1 MLLSFPHCSF
11 ISPLSLSAF
20 SIMPLQHP
28 GFTCTRHFRPPKYP
42 HLPRIPLAL
51 WSLHMAAAIIN
62 PSGCVPSKGQA
73 AGGCQTQHYLGFG
86 QLQAPQDALWDLVRP
101 DLRPHTPALLL
112 LSWGLLS
119 VLLDENSDLAV
130 TQLSLWLFFIYL
142 PSLTVI
148 QTQEL
153 LEWCAMSKT
162 PRLKTAPEITHLH
175 KKYLARDK

>member
-1 MLLSFPHCSF
+1 
-11 ISPLSLSAF
+11 
-20 SIMPLQHP
+20 
-28 GFTCTRHFRPPKYP
+28 
-42 HLPRIPLAL
+42 
-51 WSLHMAAAIIN
+51 MAAAIIN

-130 TQLSLWLFFIYL
+130 TQLSL
-142 PSLTVI
+142 
-148 QTQEL
+148 
-153 LEWCAMSKT
+153 
-162 PRLKTAPEITHLH
+162 
-175 KKYLARDK
+175 